1 MTGLEYIVLGVVGT
15 FLMVIAMLDIG
26 LALQVSEFTIVLF
39 NAVAAGVAAYQ
50 IIYNGIR
57 DLYKGDNNG

>member
-1 MTGLEYIVLGVVGT
+1 MKITKMT
-15 FLMVIAMLDIG
+15 
-26 LALQVSEFTIVLF
+26 EFTIVLF
-39 NAVAAGVAAYQ
+39 NAVAVGIAAYQ